1 MPTLSL
7 KYSVDDSG
15 EGFKKLNIDAKEFAK
30 IIREGTKA
38 AHTLGKEIGK
48 YASMTVV
55 FNAVKDAVSELNSV
69 VLDLS
74 AAYQI
79 QAQVETQ
86 LATVMR
92 ERMNATDKDIQAIKD
107 LCSAQQELG
116 VIGDEVQLAGAQQL
130 ATFVTQRQTLE
141 KLIPVMNNMVAQQ
154 AGLNATAS
162 DATSAATVLGKAMAG
177 NDQALKRMGIS
188 LTDAHKELIKHG
200 T

>member
-7 KYSVDDSG
+7 KYSIDDSG
-15 EGFKKLNIDAKEFAK
+15 GGFKKLSIDAKEFAK

-69 VLDLS
+69 VQDLS

-92 ERMNATDKDIQAIKD
+92 ERMGATDKDIQAKKATIVRSKHNFFITYNQLNMSETMISGRGREGRPFWRRSRPWRD
-107 LCSAQQELG
+107 CRCFRGAYG
-116 VIGDEVQLAGAQQL
+116 VLRGWA
-130 ATFVTQRQTLE
+130 
-141 KLIPVMNNMVAQQ
+141 
-154 AGLNATAS
+154 
-162 DATSAATVLGKAMAG
+162 
-177 NDQALKRMGIS
+177 
-188 LTDAHKELIKHG
+188 
-200 T
+200 